1 MIEDRRQ
8 DLVVILAGYPEEMA
22 RLIASNPGVR
32 SRIPVQVLF
41 EDYSEEELMQIAEKM
56 LLDDVLMLSMSAT
69 QKLQKMLHKLVSTGG
84 GGRENGNGRAV
95 RNLLER
101 AKRKMAVRLQD
112 ADGQD
117 GKRSH
122 SELCTLE

>member
-1 MIEDRRQ
+1 MQ
-8 DLVVILAGYPEEMA
+8 

-32 SRIPVQVLF
+32 SRFPVQVLF

-56 LLDDVLMLSMSAT
+56 LLDDVLVLSHSAT
-69 QKLQKMLHKLVSTGG
+69 QALQQLLQKLVRTGG

-101 AKRKMAVRLQD
+101 AKRKMAVRLQEKEN
-112 ADGQD
+112 GQES

-122 SELCTLE
+122 SELCT